1 MATSSQIILW
11 LVPAEPARV
20 VFRETIRRLATEH
33 DAPLFVPHLTLGSG
47 TPAQLSQISAGPI
60 TLPVLG
66 LNTSDSF
73 TKTLFAR
80 FQPTPPLV
88 QLRHSLGMEAD
99 GYDPHLSLLYCELP
113 DRIKSD
119 LAAALPLPFPTVIFN
134 AVAAIRCPAEVA
146 TRADVEAWETIAT
159 KALA

>member
-11 LVPAEPARV
+11 LVPAEPARAF
-20 VFRETIRRLATEH
+20 FRETIRRLAKEH
-33 DAPLFVPHLTLGSG
+33 DAPLFEPHLTLGAG
-47 TPAQLSQISAGPI
+47 APAQLSQINAGPI
-60 TLPVLG
+60 TLPILG
-66 LNTSDSF
+66 LHTSDSF
-73 TKTLFAR
+73 TKTLFVR
-80 FQPTPPLV
+80 FQPTSPLG

-99 GYDPHLSLLYCELP
+99 GFEPHLSLLYCEVP
-113 DRIKSD
+113 DRSKRD
-119 LAAALPLPFPTVIFN
+119 LAAALPLPFPTVTFN